1 MKELT
6 GKFGTY
12 LMNDD
17 GFYLEKPDGVHWYC
31 NDLVETGQHV
41 LYGCGGRG
49 IGKTYNTRLTAMDQ
63 FRIPVEEL
71 CNADPKKVEKA
82 LDAGEVHRFVY
93 MRRRDKEI
101 QLERRKMFSRYPY
114 DIRKNWKVNK
124 GNIITYKGMEAGY
137 MIDLDH
143 VRGAGIDFA
152 NVNTIINDE
161 FISHKSGANAY
172 LPKEYQIFQGAVD
185 SIIRYDNNTRVFAM
199 SNAVSVYN
207 PYFLNEGYMPTGQ
220 KMWQNPARHV
230 AVEWCETSKE
240 LLDARKKSW
249 FAEWTADTEYGN
261 FSLYNKA
268 LRDND
273 NFIKT
278 KGRYAV
284 LRYMWRVDDRLF
296 GIWYDKYSNDVF
308 FSENTGNKNVE
319 CFEMST
325 IDKEYGTQS
334 RRAFMTSYAGGNL
347 IQRLD
352 KGYVFFESQLAK
364 QAFFTVMKGSF

>member
-12 LMNDD
+12 LMTDD

-49 IGKTYNTRLTAMDQ
+49 IGKTHNTRLTAMDQ

-101 QLERRKMFSRYPY
+101 QLEKRKMFSRYPY

-240 LLDARKKSW
+240 LLDARKRVGLQNGLQIQN
-249 FAEWTADTEYGN
+249 TAI
-261 FSLYNKA
+261 F
-268 LRDND
+268 R
-273 NFIKT
+273 
-278 KGRYAV
+278 
-284 LRYMWRVDDRLF
+284 
-296 GIWYDKYSNDVF
+296 
-308 FSENTGNKNVE
+308 
-319 CFEMST
+319 ST
-325 IDKEYGTQS
+325 IKLCVTTTTLLKRKAAMRCCVICGALMT
-334 RRAFMTSYAGGNL
+334 AFSVFGMINTAMT
-347 IQRLD
+347 
-352 KGYVFFESQLAK
+352 FFQ
-364 QAFFTVMKGSF
+364 

>member
-1 MKELT
+1 
-6 GKFGTY
+6 
-12 LMNDD
+12 
-17 GFYLEKPDGVHWYC
+17 
-31 NDLVETGQHV
+31 
-41 LYGCGGRG
+41 
-49 IGKTYNTRLTAMDQ
+49 
-63 FRIPVEEL
+63 
-71 CNADPKKVEKA
+71 
-82 LDAGEVHRFVY
+82 

-101 QLERRKMFSRYPY
+101 QLEKRKMFSRYPY
-114 DIRKNWKVNK
+114 DTRKNWKVNR

-161 FISHKSGANAY
+161 YISHKSGANAY
-172 LPKEYQIFQGAVD
+172 LPNEYQVFQGAVD

-230 AVEWCETSKE
+230 AVEWCETNKE
-240 LLDARKKSW
+240 LLAAREKSW
-249 FAEWTADTEYGN
+249 FAKWTAGTEYGD

-347 IQRLD
+347 VLRLD

>member
-6 GKFGTY
+6 GKYGTY
-12 LMNDD
+12 LMTDD

-31 NDLVETGQHV
+31 NDLVDTMMHM

-49 IGKTYNTRLTAMDQ
+49 IGKTYNTRLTSMDQ
-63 FRIPVEEL
+63 FSIPVEEL
-71 CNADPKKVEKA
+71 CHGDPKLVEKA
-82 LDAGEVHRFVY
+82 IDAGEVHRFVY

-114 DIRKNWKVNK
+114 DIRKNWKVTK

-152 NVNTIINDE
+152 NVNSIINDE

-172 LPKEYQIFQGAVD
+172 LQNEYQIFQGAID
-185 SIIRYDNNTRVFAM
+185 SIIRYDNNTRVFCM

-220 KMWQNPARHV
+220 KMWTNPERHV

-240 LLDARKKSW
+240 LIGAREKSW
-249 FAEWTADTEYGN
+249 FADWTRGTEYGD
-261 FSLYNKA
+261 FSLYNKS

-273 NFIKT
+273 NFIRK
-278 KGRYAV
+278 KGRYCV
-284 LRYMWRVDDRLF
+284 LRAIWSIDGRLY
-296 GIWYDKYSNDVF
+296 GIWYDKYSTDLF
-308 FSENTGNKNVE
+308 FSENVGNKDAPIYD
-319 CFEMST
+319 MTT
-325 IDKEYGTQS
+325 IDKAQGTMS
-334 RRAFMTSYAGGNL
+334 RRAFLKSYAGTNL
-347 IQRLD
+347 VDRLD
-352 KGYVFFESQLAK
+352 KGHVFFESQIAK
-364 QAFFTVMKGSF
+364 QAFFSVMKGNF